1 MLADFHSCLRTSLGS
16 RVLTRSAGFAVAC
29 AAVSAMTIAS
39 AGLAAQP
46 GAARP
51 QQPAQQPV
59 EMPAKDNAE
68 ERRAVVAATD
78 WIAADALR
86 LLAGKDVDV
95 VVVPGLTLGTPA
107 RRLDLTTPQPT
118 SPGPAAPGPTRTG
131 ERPRSTSEL
140 TLSDEARAAVDA
152 AEGLVSTD
160 ESRDLHIAT
169 RDLCPAHA
177 ALVTAIRPQLRVE
190 RADGSVEPAFWVDAG
205 LWARTVLIARQTLAK
220 VAPEHDQ
227 AFRTRAQSTRNA
239 LMALNDEMMLSYS
252 QLPKDAVLIVGA
264 EGLGQIARVHE
275 REVRV
280 VPSSLKTEE
289 DQANM
294 AELVDLIVTRK
305 IPVAFPIDGVRNAN
319 LDELAKRVK
328 ARGGDLRIAQ
338 ALHVDTPIAGDD
350 GSAGAVER
358 MIRHNARVVR
368 DGFTTK
374 ALPTAP

>member
-1 MLADFHSCLRTSLGS
+1 MLADFPSRLSLGS
-16 RVLTRSAGFAVAC
+16 LVCARVLRRAAGFAAVG
-29 AAVSAMTIAS
+29 AALGAMTIAS
-39 AGLAAQP
+39 ARLAAQP
-46 GAARP
+46 DAARA
-51 QQPAQQPV
+51 QQPAQQPA
-59 EMPAKDNAE
+59 EIPAKDIAE
-68 ERRAVVAATD
+68 ARRPVVAATD

-107 RRLDLTTPQPT
+107 RRLDLSTPQPA
-118 SPGPAAPGPTRTG
+118 SPGPTRTG
-131 ERPRSTSEL
+131 ERSRPASEF
-140 TLSDEARAAVDA
+140 TLSEAARAAVDA

-177 ALVTAIRPQLRVE
+177 ALVTTIRPQQRVE

-205 LWARTVLIARQTLAK
+205 LWARTVLVARQTLAK

-227 AFRTRAQSTRNA
+227 ALRTRAREARDA
-239 LMALNDEMMLSYS
+239 LTALNDEMLKSYAE
-252 QLPKDAVLIVGA
+252 LPRDAVLIVGA
-264 EGLGQIARVHE
+264 EGLGQLARVHE
-275 REVRV
+275 REIRV
-280 VPSSLKTEE
+280 VPSSLKTEQ
-289 DQANM
+289 DQKEM
-294 AELVDLIVTRK
+294 GELVDLIIARR

-319 LDELAKRVK
+319 LEELAKRVK

-338 ALHVDTPIAGDD
+338 PLHVDTPIAGDD